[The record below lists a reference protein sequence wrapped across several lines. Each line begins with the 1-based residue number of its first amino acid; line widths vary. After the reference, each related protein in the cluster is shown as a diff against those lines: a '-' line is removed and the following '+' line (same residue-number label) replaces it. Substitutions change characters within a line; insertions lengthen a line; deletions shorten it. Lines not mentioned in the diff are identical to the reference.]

1 MRYHLVTLGCP
12 KNTVDSEHLVR
23 LLRQARHEPVARPR
37 DADVVVVNTCG
48 FIDAAIEESTA
59 TVRKLAKG
67 KRSGQRLVVAGCMT
81 QLYGPKLK
89 AEVPAVDAVF
99 GVNQWE
105 QVAEFLGPGEGD
117 LRDIPDDS
125 IILPAS
131 RAIPA
136 AFAAGTLPGPYGAK
150 SHVAPSAYLKVS
162 DGCDR
167 PCTFCIIPTI
177 KGRMTSA
184 DPDTLVAR
192 ARELSREGVRELVL
206 VAQDSTDYGRDLGVR
221 DGLADLLL
229 RLAEEA
235 PDLAWIRLMYAYP
248 GAVTPRLARVMASLP
263 QVCNYIDVPLQHG
276 SRAMLRRM
284 KRPSNPDTVRR
295 MIELLRSEMPD
306 IAIRTTFIVGSPGET
321 EAEFQELLQFV
332 QAIEFDHVGVFTYS
346 PQSGTPMAA
355 MEGQLPE
362 TIKRRRYRELM
373 ELQQG
378 ISYRRNQALVGRDID
393 VLVESQDE
401 QSDEDGPFFVGRTY
415 RDAPEVDGFALCRGR
430 ALAGE
435 IVSVRVTGAGPYDLY
450 AQRSDRQAG
459 RAEHPLTVL
468 TAPPV

>member
-1 MRYHLVTLGCP
+1 MRYHIVTLGCP

-23 LLRQARHEPVARPR
+23 LLRQARHEPVGRPR

-59 TVRKLAKG
+59 TVRRLAKG
-67 KRSGQRLVVAGCMT
+67 KRRGQKLVVAGCMT

-89 AEVPAVDAVF
+89 AEVPAVDGVF

-117 LRDIPDDS
+117 LRDIPEEGIRS
-125 IILPAS
+125 A
-131 RAIPA
+131 
-136 AFAAGTLPGPYGAK
+136 T
-150 SHVAPSAYLKVS
+150 PSAYLKVS

-184 DPDTLVAR
+184 DPDKLVAR
-192 ARELSREGVRELVL
+192 AQDLARQGVRELVL
-206 VAQDSTDYGRDLGVR
+206 VAQDSTDYGRDLGVG

-229 RLAEEA
+229 RLAEEV

-263 QVCNYIDVPLQHG
+263 QVCKYIDVPLQHG
-276 SRAMLRRM
+276 SRAVLRRM
-284 KRPSNPDTVRR
+284 KRPSNPHTVRR
-295 MIELLRSEMPD
+295 MIDLLRSEMPE
-306 IAIRTTFIVGSPGET
+306 IAIRTTFIVGSPGES
-321 EAEFQELLQFV
+321 EAEFQELLGFV
-332 QAIEFDHVGVFTYS
+332 REMEFDHVGVFTYS

-355 MEGQLPE
+355 MEGQLAE
-362 TIKRRRYRELM
+362 SIKRRRYRELM

-378 ISYRRNQALVGRDID
+378 ISYRRNQALVGRDLE

-401 QSDEDGPFFVGRTY
+401 QVDEDGPFFVGRTY

-430 ALAGE
+430 AAAGE

-450 AQRSDRQAG
+450 AQRSD
-459 RAEHPLTVL
+459 PLTSDAAQRLAVV
-468 TAPPV
+468 TSPSA